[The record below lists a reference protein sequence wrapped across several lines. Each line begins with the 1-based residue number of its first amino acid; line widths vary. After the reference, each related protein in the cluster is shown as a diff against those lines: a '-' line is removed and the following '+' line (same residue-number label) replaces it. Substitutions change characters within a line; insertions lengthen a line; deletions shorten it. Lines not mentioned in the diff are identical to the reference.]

1 MIRLFLLIFLVSCGK
16 YGNPV
21 PPSAL
26 APKAPSDIKAV
37 VNPNGAE
44 ISWNLPNFDKRGKRL
59 IGLESVRI
67 YRRKMPSVIGELA
80 GTESASEWELQ
91 KEEQISNYVA
101 ERENKDPLGAVA
113 VKGSDKRSTGSFLD
127 NNIEQGQSYQYYV
140 VATNQGGEL
149 GTPSQILQVTF
160 RGDGEVLT
168 LPNKERL

>member
-1 MIRLFLLIFLVSCGK
+1 
-16 YGNPV
+16 
-21 PPSAL
+21 
-26 APKAPSDIKAV
+26 
-37 VNPNGAE
+37 
-44 ISWNLPNFDKRGKRL
+44 
-59 IGLESVRI
+59 
-67 YRRKMPSVIGELA
+67 MPSVIGELA